1 MSIKKIPNEYGVA
14 DVEKLLGITRSTIR
28 VLIAAGYVAPVRGA
42 RGTLRFSFQDLIL
55 LRTAQALS
63 AANISNRR
71 IAKSLRELRKQL
83 PESMP
88 LSGLRITAEAD
99 RVVVREG
106 KARWQAGSG
115 QYLLAFDGQ
124 PEAGKLAVI
133 ERQPP
138 QRGDEDWFERALQ
151 LESENVDAAIE
162 AYERAIEA
170 EPDRI
175 EAALNLGR
183 LLHERGRLAQAQ
195 RVYREA
201 IKLRGDDALLWF
213 NLAVLLEDR
222 GRRADAISAYNAAL
236 RRDPQMADAHY
247 NLSLLHD
254 HAGRK
259 REALRHMAQYRRLLK

>member
-1 MSIKKIPNEYGVA
+1 MHQFGVRE
-14 DVEKLLGITRSTIR
+14 VEKLLRLPRSTIR
-28 VLIAAGYVAPVRGA
+28 SLVEAGFVTPSRGP
-42 RGTLRFSFQDLIL
+42 RNTLRFSFQDLIL

-133 ERQPP
+133 ELQRP